1 MIYIQVPDMND
12 SLSTVTIDDK
22 EWLLRFTY
30 NEIGDYWSF
39 GIYDL
44 EEEPILA
51 MTKIVPNFPLIH
63 FYNYTDL
70 PNGVFGALSTEGRI
84 GRETFNDG
92 KAEFVFIP
100 IEELEEE

>member
-1 MIYIQVPDMND
+1 MLYIEVPDMND
-12 SLSTVTIDDK
+12 SLSTITIDDK
-22 EWLLRFTY
+22 EWLIRFTY

-39 GIYDL
+39 GIYSL

-70 PNGVFGALSTEGRI
+70 PNGVFGALSTEERI
-84 GRETFNDG
+84 GRETFNLE

-100 IEELEEE
+100 AEELEEE

>member
-1 MIYIQVPDMND
+1 MLYIEIPDMND
-12 SLSTVTIDDK
+12 SLSTITIDDK
-22 EWLLRFTY
+22 EWLIRFTY

-39 GIYDL
+39 GIYSL

-70 PNGVFGALSTEGRI
+70 PDGVFGALSTEDRI
-84 GRETFNDG
+84 GREAFNDG

-100 IEELEEE
+100 IEELEE